1 MNEHIA
7 RINGL
12 YKSYEE
18 AGRELEILKGIS
30 LDIEADEFL
39 AIQGPSG
46 AGKSTLLHILGGLDN
61 PSRGEVFFE
70 GLNLYKLSEEKRA
83 AVRNQKIGFVFQFY
97 HLFAELNVLENVLL
111 PCLLKSWWER
121 KKAIGYA
128 KSVIGEVGLTE
139 RITHKPNEL
148 SGGEQQRLAI
158 ARALINRPKLLLC
171 DEPTGNLDSDNG
183 QKILGLLKKV
193 NREDKT
199 TVVLVTHDKDIAANS
214 DRIIHLKDGKL
225 EGDK

>member
-1 MNEHIA
+1 MSEHIT
-7 RINGL
+7 RVKGL
-12 YKSYEE
+12 YKSYCQG
-18 AGRELEILKGIS
+18 ATELEILKGID
-30 LDIEADEFL
+30 LDIEDGEFL

-61 PSRGEVFFE
+61 PGRGEVFFE
-70 GLNLYKLSEEKRA
+70 GVNLYNLSEEKRA
-83 AVRNQKIGFVFQFY
+83 LLRNRKIGFVFQFY
-97 HLFAELNVLENVLL
+97 HLFSELNVLENVLL
-111 PCLLKSWWER
+111 PSLLKSWWER
-121 KKAIGYA
+121 KKAAVYA
-128 KSVIGEVGLTE
+128 RSVIGETGLTE
-139 RITHKPNEL
+139 RIRHKPNEL

-171 DEPTGNLDSDNG
+171 DEPTGNLDSENG

-199 TVVLVTHDKDIAANS
+199 TVVLVTHDKDIAAS
-214 DRIIHLKDGKL
+214 AGRVIHLKDGQI